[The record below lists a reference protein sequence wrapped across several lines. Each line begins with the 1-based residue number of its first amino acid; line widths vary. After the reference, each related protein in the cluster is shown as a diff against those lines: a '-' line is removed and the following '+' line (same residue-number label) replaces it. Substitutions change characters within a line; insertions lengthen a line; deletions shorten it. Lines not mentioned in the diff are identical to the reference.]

1 MAAGLLLEGVRSCC
15 FSFLSFLPFLVL
27 SCAVLVCPC
36 GASAQPFLLFAML
49 LVGLSG
55 GVVRPR
61 RASAHLSSP
70 LLELSL
76 GVGCGRWVVTF
87 SSSLLPSCRVA
98 SLLVPLPGHTKTR
111 VAKKCFA
118 HSENRLGHQQ
128 QPPIPNAVHSPRDP
142 ASVHASSH

>member
-27 SCAVLVCPC
+27 S
-36 GASAQPFLLFAML
+36 LLFWSAHAGLRPSRFFCL
-49 LVGLSG
+49 LCCWWGCRG

-76 GVGCGRWVVTF
+76 GVGCGWWVVTF